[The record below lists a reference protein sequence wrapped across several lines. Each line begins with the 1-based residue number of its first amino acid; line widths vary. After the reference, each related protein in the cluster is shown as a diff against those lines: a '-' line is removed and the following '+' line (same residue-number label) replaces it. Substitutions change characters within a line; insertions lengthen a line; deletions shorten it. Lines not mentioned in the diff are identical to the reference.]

1 MMLSDTDNS
10 TKCKTV
16 LQVVDTTRKAGAW
29 GPEEAQ
35 GSQRVAWKV
44 LSLEGKGRD
53 QPNKST
59 VMNGISRQEKG
70 TAGGLNVT
78 RGREKPSAGCKQ
90 GYLC

>member
-1 MMLSDTDNS
+1 MMLNDTDNS

-16 LQVVDTTRKAGAW
+16 LQVVDTTRKAATW

-35 GSQRVAWKV
+35 GSQGAAWKL

-53 QPNKST
+53 QPSKRA

-70 TAGGLNVT
+70 QLVT
-78 RGREKPSAGCKQ
+78 CM
-90 GYLC
+90 